1 MTFSRQRAPGAW
13 ISGVPMATGEAEA
26 FDGNLAKAIDGDGG
40 GTYAPSTQIIIG
52 GSGFK
57 VTGAFDVSGA
67 AAFTG
72 TVECKA
78 GLSVTTAGT
87 FSCSRAGT
95 FSNGLTV
102 STAGS
107 FTCSRPATF
116 SDGLAIDTAGDFTC
130 SRPFTLTNVM
140 TTDHLIHADA
150 GVLAFGVTST
160 GAVQFNTTLNVDG
173 NATFNAYAYLN
184 GRTFLAERLVLS
196 GLGRLA
202 YRTTT
207 PANANVTL
215 GVDTVDEI
223 FLSESTGGGGYTVT
237 ISTTAALPG
246 SRIRISRDYDA
257 PTGNWTVSVPAYVS
271 GSAFF
276 LMGANASTECRSIE
290 LTFDGTNW
298 RRTGFSKTSTT

>member
-116 SDGLAIDTAGDFTC
+116 SNTLALNSDTVVDTAATFTC
-130 SRPFTLTNVM
+130 NGAAGFNAAVLITGDVSTSGQIETSGLISLTGAAKIGWRFATL
-140 TTDHLIHADA
+140 ADA
-150 GVLAFGVTST
+150 DATIAVSSYDEVRLPAVVASTRTITLLNT
-160 GAVQFNTTLNVDG
+160 GAIAGSKIRVTRD
-173 NATFNAYAYLN
+173 
-184 GRTFLAERLVLS
+184 
-196 GLGRLA
+196 
-202 YRTTT
+202 YRT
-207 PANANVTL
+207 ANIN
-215 GVDTVDEI
+215 
-223 FLSESTGGGGYTVT
+223 
-237 ISTTAALPG
+237 STTGSTQLVANGGAIGLYLGAAPG
-246 SRIRISRDYDA
+246 QFHFA
-257 PTGNWTVSVPAYVS
+257 
-271 GSAFF
+271 
-276 LMGANASTECRSIE
+276 E

-298 RRTGFSKTSTT
+298 FVSQCYREP